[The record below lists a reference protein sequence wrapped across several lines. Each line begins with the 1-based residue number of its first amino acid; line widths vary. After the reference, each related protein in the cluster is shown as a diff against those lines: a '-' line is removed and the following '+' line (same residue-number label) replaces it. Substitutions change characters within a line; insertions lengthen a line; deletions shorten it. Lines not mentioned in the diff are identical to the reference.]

1 MHPLFENIDHLSDNE
16 VEDKIIQLR
25 KKYWQ
30 TQNLEIQQQIT
41 MLLDSYN
48 LELEQRRAKNKLSQQ
63 SQENGDNNL
72 DNLIKVS

>member
-48 LELEQRRAKNKLSQQ
+48 LELEQRRAKQKLSQQ